1 MKRLL
6 CLFALILVLTSGCSK
21 EEAEPAVQE
30 RPAPIVR
37 IDAPA
42 MAQAGETVTVDVYF
56 QVNGG
61 CGQFGS
67 FDVSSSGKEMTIRVV
82 AKYKG
87 NMCTD
92 DLPIR
97 KATYTFR
104 PTEAGTYTLKF
115 RSTTQVGFITATIEV
130 NTP

>member
-1 MKRLL
+1 MIRLL
-6 CLFALILVLTSGCSK
+6 CLLALIVLSAMSCSK
-21 EEAEPAVQE
+21 EDSELPAQE
-30 RPAPIVR
+30 RPAPTVR
-37 IDAPA
+37 VEAPTT
-42 MAQAGETVTVDVYF
+42 AQAGETVTVDVYF

-61 CGQFGS
+61 CGEFGS
-67 FDVSSSGKEMTIRVV
+67 FDVSTSGKETVIRVV

-115 RSTTQVGFITATIEV
+115 RSTPQVGFITAVIEV
-130 NTP
+130 EAS